1 MRKLSALLFAVPLA
15 ACLSLPVIAAPA
27 SGPQASSSKEHNYY
41 GDISDSGCG
50 AKHKMADAH
59 ACTAGCVKNGGKY
72 VFVTH
77 GKVLTINNQGMADLA
92 KYAGEHVRVTG
103 TRNGSG
109 ITIASIRPAHRRSVA
124 KKTAS

>member
-15 ACLSLPVIAAPA
+15 ACLSLPVMAAPA
-27 SGPQASSSKEHNYY
+27 GGPQASSSKEHNYY

-59 ACTAGCVKNGGKY
+59 ACTAGCVKNGAKY
-72 VFVTH
+72 VFVTR
-77 GKVLTINNQGMADLA
+77 GKVLAIDNQGMADLA

-103 TRNGSG
+103 TRSGSS
-109 ITIASIRPAHRRSVA
+109 ITIASIRPAHRRSAA
-124 KKTAS
+124 KKAAS